1 MRKKNF
7 NGQNSVA
14 TSALIQEEIKRSLIE
29 QEISSGYNKIKK
41 IKFAGHPMYWFDLE
55 NGIRVWIEKEDSM
68 WQVSVTRN
76 WNSFKDPGEDLLD
89 RRAFN
94 LDENHK
100 TMRWSN
106 KVIDRAVELI
116 VEAIA

>member
-1 MRKKNF
+1 MEQKDL

-41 IKFAGHPMYWFDLE
+41 IKFAGHPME

-76 WNSFKDPGEDLLD
+76 WNSFKDPGDELLD